1 LNRILALVEVDFSNS
16 MIEACWRSLRHQWLY
31 LHMLD
36 SFNSVKRLIAIW
48 VDQFN
53 TVMPHSAFLGQT
65 PDEIY
70 FGTGDH
76 VPAELKAAHQAAQ
89 QRRLTENRAARCRLC
104 DPVDAAPVESPY
116 NAETLGFQ

>member
-1 LNRILALVEVDFSNS
+1 
-16 MIEACWRSLRHQWLY
+16 
-31 LHMLD
+31 
-36 SFNSVKRLIAIW
+36 VKRLIAFW
-48 VDQFN
+48 VDQHN

-76 VPAELKAAHQAAQ
+76 VPAELKVAHRAAQ

-104 DPVDAAPVESPY
+104 DPMGAAPGESLS
-116 NAETLGFQ
+116 NAATLGFQ